1 MAINL
6 AKIVRAAAP
15 GAGVQLRPE
24 TYGSNG
30 IRQFLRD
37 VVAMANAY
45 VDGVR
50 YIIVGAEI
58 DEKGNKRLASVS
70 RNDFSGKP
78 SYQGLVTDFIE
89 PPIRLKY
96 QAVNVDGKRIGVF
109 EINDCQDR
117 PYMMRADF
125 SEKLRRGDAY
135 IRVDDAAI
143 KMGRRLLQDM
153 FERKFRDSVSAERV
167 EIGFP
172 GEIIHKDFKIRT
184 VDLDQLPSAIAS
196 AKLKQLL
203 DIQNSVK
210 DSGSTT
216 VMARLT
222 HARLFGS
229 DSPYENRTADEL
241 MAEMA
246 EIEKKHR
253 FDDEHFLFETNAEQL
268 QLVVY
273 NQGDEPIQDAALSI
287 VLPNHNSFYVANKLP
302 KLRRN
307 GEYVDRARSDS
318 SDYPTVNLKD
328 DAIHI
333 SNTLGEIPTYAP
345 VNAFETPVRIC
356 VGSGLRGRKL
366 GIRYS
371 LFGSNLRAPA
381 QGKLRLLF

>member
-1 MAINL
+1 MATNL

-15 GAGVQLRPE
+15 GSGVQLRPE
-24 TYGSNG
+24 PYGKNG

-37 VVAMANAY
+37 VVAMANAS
-45 VDGVR
+45 VDGNR
-50 YIIVGAEI
+50 YIIIGAEI
-58 DEKGNKRLASVS
+58 DKKGGKRLTSVS
-70 RNDFSGKP
+70 LDDFSGKP
-78 SYQGLVTDFIE
+78 SYQALVSDYIE
-89 PPIRLKY
+89 PPIRIKY
-96 QAVNVDGKRIGVF
+96 QPASVDGKRVGVF
-109 EINDCQDR
+109 EIGDCQDR
-117 PYMMRADF
+117 PYMMRVDF

-143 KMGRRLLQDM
+143 KMGRRILQDM

-167 EIGFP
+167 EVGFP
-172 GEIIHKDFKIRT
+172 GEIIHKDFRIKTI
-184 VDLDQLPSAIAS
+184 DLAQLPSAIAS

-210 DSGSTT
+210 NSGSTT

-229 DSPYENRTADEL
+229 DSPYENRSADEL

-246 EIEKKHR
+246 EIERKYR
-253 FDDEHFLFETNAEQL
+253 NDDEHFMFEVNAEKL
-268 QLVVY
+268 QIVVY
-273 NQGDEPIQDAALSI
+273 NQGDEPIQDASLSI
-287 VLPNHNSFYVANKLP
+287 LMPNHNAFFVANKLP

-307 GEYVDRARSDS
+307 GEFVDRSGGDS
-318 SDYPTVNLKD
+318 SEYPTVNLKD

-345 VNAFETPVRIC
+345 VNAFDVPLRIC
-356 VGSGLRGRKL
+356 VGSELKGRRL

-371 LFGSNLRAPA
+371 LFGSNLRTPA
-381 QGKLRLLF
+381 KGKLRLLF

>member
-1 MAINL
+1 MATNL

-15 GAGVQLRPE
+15 GSGVQLRPAA
-24 TYGSNG
+24 YGKSG

-37 VVAMANAY
+37 VVAMANAS
-45 VDGVR
+45 VDGAR
-50 YIIVGAEI
+50 YIVVGAEI
-58 DEKGNKRLASVS
+58 DKKGNKRLATVS
-70 RNDFSGKP
+70 RDDFSGKP

-89 PPIRLKY
+89 PPIRLRY
-96 QAVNVDGKRIGVF
+96 QPVSVDGKRVGVF
-109 EINDCQDR
+109 EISDCQDR
-117 PYMMRADF
+117 PYMMRVDF

-153 FERKFRDSVSAERV
+153 FEKKFRDSVSADRV

-172 GEIIHKDFKIRT
+172 GEIIHKDYRIKTI
-184 VDLDQLPSAIAS
+184 DLGQLPSAIAS
-196 AKLKQLL
+196 KKLKQLL

-229 DSPYENRTADEL
+229 DSPYENRSADEL

-246 EIEKKHR
+246 EIEKKHQQ
-253 FDDEHFLFETNAEQL
+253 DDEHFLFEANAEMV

-273 NQGDEPIQDAALSI
+273 NQGDEPIQDASLSI
-287 VLPNHNSFYVANKLP
+287 VLPNHNAFYVANKLP
-302 KLRRN
+302 KIRRN
-307 GEYVDRARSDS
+307 GEYVDRARGDLSE
-318 SDYPTVNLKD
+318 YPTVNLKD

-333 SNTLGEIPTYAP
+333 TNTLGEIPTYAP
-345 VNAFETPVRIC
+345 VDAFEVPLRIC
-356 VGSGLRGRKL
+356 VGSDLKGRRL
-366 GIRYS
+366 GMRYS
-371 LFGSNLRAPA
+371 LYGSNLRAPA
-381 QGKLRLLF
+381 RGKLRLLF

>member
-1 MAINL
+1 MATNL

-15 GAGVQLRPE
+15 CTGVQLRPAP
-24 TYGSNG
+24 YGKSG

-37 VVAMANAY
+37 VVAMANASI
-45 VDGVR
+45 DGPR
-50 YIIVGAEI
+50 YIVVGAEF
-58 DEKGNKRLASVS
+58 DKKGNKRLATVS
-70 RNDFSGKP
+70 RDDFSGKP

-89 PPIRLKY
+89 PPIRLRY
-96 QAVNVDGKRIGVF
+96 QPVSVDGKRVGVF
-109 EINDCQDR
+109 EISDCQDR
-117 PYMMRADF
+117 PYMMRVDF

-143 KMGRRLLQDM
+143 KMGRRLLQGM
-153 FERKFRDSVSAERV
+153 FEQKFRDSVSADRV

-172 GEIIHKDFKIRT
+172 GEIIHKDYRIKTI
-184 VDLDQLPSAIAS
+184 DLGQLPSAIAS
-196 AKLKQLL
+196 KKLKQLL

-229 DSPYENRTADEL
+229 DSPYENRSADEL

-246 EIEKKHR
+246 EIEKKHQQ
-253 FDDEHFLFETNAEQL
+253 DDEHFLFEANAEMV

-273 NQGDEPIQDAALSI
+273 NQGDEPIQDASLSI
-287 VLPNHNSFYVANKLP
+287 VLPNHNAFYVANKLP
-302 KLRRN
+302 KIRRN
-307 GEYVDRARSDS
+307 GEYVDRARGDLSE
-318 SDYPTVNLKD
+318 YPTVNLKD

-333 SNTLGEIPTYAP
+333 TNTLGEIPTYAP
-345 VNAFETPVRIC
+345 VDAFEVPLRIC
-356 VGSGLRGRKL
+356 VGSDLKGRRL
-366 GIRYS
+366 GMRYS

-381 QGKLRLLF
+381 RGKLRLLF

>member
-1 MAINL
+1 MATNL

-15 GAGVQLRPE
+15 GTGVQLRPE
-24 TYGSNG
+24 PYGKNG

-37 VVAMANAY
+37 VVAMANAS
-45 VDGVR
+45 VDGPR

-58 DEKGNKRLASVS
+58 DKKGNKRLATVS
-70 RNDFSGKP
+70 RDDFSGKP

-96 QAVNVDGKRIGVF
+96 QPASVDGKRVGVF
-109 EINDCQDR
+109 EISDCQDR
-117 PYMMRADF
+117 PYMMRVDY

-135 IRVDDAAI
+135 IRVDDAPI

-153 FERKFRDSVSAERV
+153 FERKFRDSVSADRV

-172 GEIIHKDFKIRT
+172 GEIIHKDYKIKT
-184 VDLDQLPSAIAS
+184 IDLGQLPSAIAS
-196 AKLKQLL
+196 TKLKQLL

-229 DSPYENRTADEL
+229 DSPYEDRSAEEL

-246 EIEKKHR
+246 ELEKKHQQ
-253 FDDEHFLFETNAEQL
+253 DDEHFLFETNAQKL

-273 NQGDEPIQDAALSI
+273 NQGDEPIQDASLSI
-287 VLPNHNSFYVANKLP
+287 VLPNHNAFYIANKLP
-302 KLRRN
+302 KIRRN
-307 GEYVDRARSDS
+307 GEYVDRARGDS
-318 SDYPTVNLKD
+318 SEYPTVNLKD

-333 SNTLGEIPTYAP
+333 TNTLGEIPTCAP
-345 VNAFETPVRIC
+345 VDAFEVPLRVC
-356 VGSGLRGRKL
+356 VGSDLSGRRL
-366 GIRYS
+366 GIRYA
-371 LFGSNLRAPA
+371 LHGSNLRAPA
-381 QGKLRLLF
+381 EGKLRLLF